1 MITEIGKQIELNKG
15 NLGRLR
21 QGRGLA
27 VVVNGLLPERGKLE
41 STLGQ
46 EGSLR
51 RSRGVYYRVMRNG
64 WL

>member
-1 MITEIGKQIELNKG
+1 MNKG

-27 VVVNGLLPERGKLE
+27 VVVNGLLPEREKLE
-41 STLGQ
+41 STLG
-46 EGSLR
+46 EEVSLR